1 LPFDALLI
9 VSFGGPEGMED
20 VMPFLE
26 NVLRGRNVP
35 EERKK
40 EVAHHYE
47 MFNGVSPINVQN
59 RELKKL
65 LEQKLSSE
73 GIDLPV
79 FWGNRNWKPYI
90 QDALLEMKSKGIQNA
105 LAYVTSAYGSY
116 SGCRQYLE
124 NIAQAQIQVLGAPH
138 VQKLP
143 LFYDQEKFIRAN
155 AERVQEQLSRVP
167 DSERANVHLAFTA
180 HSIPISMSETSPYV
194 NQLMETATK
203 VADEVG
209 VKNWKLAFQ
218 SRSGPPHI
226 PWLAPDIC
234 EHLEEVAAMGV
245 TYVIVSPL
253 GFLSD
258 HMEVV
263 YDLDVEAKKKS
274 QELGLHMLRAK
285 SVGNHPLMV
294 EMIVDLIKSALRG
307 EKLISCAQDCCPSP
321 RR

>member
-1 LPFDALLI
+1 
-9 VSFGGPEGMED
+9 
-20 VMPFLE
+20 
-26 NVLRGRNVP
+26 
-35 EERKK
+35 
-40 EVAHHYE
+40 
-47 MFNGVSPINVQN
+47 
-59 RELKKL
+59 
-65 LEQKLSSE
+65 
-73 GIDLPV
+73 
-79 FWGNRNWKPYI
+79 
-90 QDALLEMKSKGIQNA
+90 
-105 LAYVTSAYGSY
+105 
-116 SGCRQYLE
+116 LE